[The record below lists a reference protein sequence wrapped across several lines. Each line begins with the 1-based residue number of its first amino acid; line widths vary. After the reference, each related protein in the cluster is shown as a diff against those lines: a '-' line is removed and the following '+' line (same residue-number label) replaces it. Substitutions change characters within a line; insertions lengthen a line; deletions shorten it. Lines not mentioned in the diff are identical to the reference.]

1 MLETSLAVQW
11 LRLCTSNAGGAGTIL
26 CWGTKIPKAMWHG
39 QLKKQLHVRHIE
51 KKRSYW
57 IDAKRIWSTKN
68 SSDSW
73 VQLED
78 RVPPKC
84 LFPTMLGENHHLF
97 FYQERETDPQRNY
110 YKLPCLFNNRGG
122 ISIRE

>member
-1 MLETSLAVQW
+1 M
-11 LRLCTSNAGGAGTIL
+11 N
-26 CWGTKIPKAMWHG
+26 G
-39 QLKKQLHVRHIE
+39 QLKKTTSCHIE
-51 KKRSYW
+51 KTCSYW

-84 LFPTMLGENHHLF
+84 LFPTMLGENRHLF
-97 FYQERETDPQRNY
+97 FLSREGITGIQKLIPRETTIATLSFQ
-110 YKLPCLFNNRGG
+110 
-122 ISIRE
+122 